1 MGMKVFTERDVPLL
15 ALGYVP
21 AGIAA
26 RFGDY
31 HLSSVHRAVAA
42 GRLAGQ
48 RVGRRW
54 YVEWAA
60 FRAYVGPLG
69 AQLPATPAAAV
80 EAVSC

>member
-31 HLSSVHRAVAA
+31 HLSTVHRAVAA

-48 RVGRRW
+48 RVGRRL
-54 YVEWAA
+54 YVDWES
-60 FRAYVGPLG
+60 FRRYLGPLG
-69 AQLPATPAAAV
+69 AELPATPAAAV